1 MRSCEWLRPRL
12 MVAICAI
19 STGGYAGA
27 LTVPPAVALADE
39 SRPGV
44 RKIEIEQ
51 PTNAVGRYEKLEL
64 LIRVHS
70 RYDNPFD
77 PNQVDVT
84 VRLKAPGGEQLTA
97 PAFYCQN
104 YERRKLNQDRG
115 HANWYYLVGR
125 GVWKV
130 RFAPTEIGRYV
141 ATARL
146 KDRTGAVQSES
157 VQFDCVPSSSKGFLR
172 ISHKDPRFFE
182 FSDGS
187 KFFSIGQ
194 DLAFVG
200 EGQYV
205 NLTKAEQIFGKLHAN
220 GANFLR
226 IWTCCGDWA
235 MAIEAKKSAWDR
247 SWQRNVPIV
256 PIPGSESDPHA
267 RKCVKIEG
275 ADGTSLTVSP
285 SHPVALRPKTRYVLS
300 GRFTANGPSALRVS
314 MGGDSWEFPFKGT
327 PKKTWQTFRKEFV
340 AGDNEWWLGKTA
352 VSLVGAGTIWLEEL
366 SLKEAPD
373 GPELLW
379 EADVNRPIRGVYNQ
393 LDCFML
399 DKLVEAAEQNHIY
412 LMLCVLTRDL
422 YMKDLSNPKSVE
434 YNRAIRDAKKF
445 MRYAVA
451 RWGYSTNV
459 AAWEYFNEIN
469 PHLPTERFYKE
480 LGEYLDHADV
490 DHHLRTTSTWSPSAR
505 DCGLPQLDIAQ
516 VHHYLRPGTK
526 EQYKDE
532 VAAVVEWTQFLRKYA
547 PDKPA
552 LIGEFGLA
560 TPKWGLSNYM
570 KQDEKAVH
578 FHNSLWASAFAGT
591 SGTAMFWWWDQ
602 LDRQDAYHHYR
613 PLSAFLGDVSFVGL
627 KALEATAGDD
637 RLRLLGYQ
645 GDDCAYV
652 WIFDTD
658 ATWWNQVVE
667 MKQPAPI
674 TNARIEIQGL
684 RPGHYSVEWWDTHK
698 SGIVRTEN
706 VSCTQ
711 EPLQIPVPSFSGDI
725 ACKVRREACN
735 TQRMSRGRGRPTCL
749 PRASRR
755 HVSRGR
761 PRHGVVPATQDSC
774 AYRCRAKCTMRAIN
788 RS

>member
-1 MRSCEWLRPRL
+1 MQVIMLGVL
-12 MVAICAI
+12 AAVGFCAQEHTE
-19 STGGYAGA
+19 SLK
-27 LTVPPAVALADE
+27 LTI
-39 SRPGV
+39 
-44 RKIEIEQ
+44 K
-51 PTNAVGRYEKLEL
+51 NARQKVGRYEKIEL
-64 LIRVHS
+64 LVGVKT

-77 PNQVDVT
+77 LDQVDVT
-84 VRLKAPGGEQLTA
+84 VRLKAPGGEQLTV
-97 PAFYCQN
+97 PAFYCQD
-104 YERRKLNQDRG
+104 YERRKLNQG
-115 HANWYYLVGR
+115 HERANWYYPVGQ
-125 GVWKV
+125 GVWKA

-141 ATARL
+141 ATTQV
-146 KDRTGAVQSES
+146 KDRTGTVQSES
-157 VQFDCVPSSSKGFLR
+157 VRFECVPSSRKGFLR

-182 FSDGS
+182 LSDGTD
-187 KFFSIGQ
+187 FFSIGQ

-205 NLTKAEQIFGKLHAN
+205 NLTKAEEIFGKLHAN

-226 IWTCCGDWA
+226 IWTCCQDWA

-256 PIPGSESDPHA
+256 PIPGSENDPHA

-275 ADGTSLTVSP
+275 ADGTSLTASP

-314 MGGDSWEFPFKGT
+314 IGGNAWEFPFEGT
-327 PKKTWQTFRKEFV
+327 SKNAGQAFRKEFV
-340 AGDNEWWLGKTA
+340 TGDNDWWLGRT
-352 VSLVGAGTIWLEEL
+352 VVNLVGAGTIWLEEL
-366 SLKEAPD
+366 SLKESPD

-399 DKLVEAAEQNHIY
+399 DKLVEAAEQNDIY

-422 YMKDLSNPKSVE
+422 YMKHLSNPKSIE
-434 YNRAIRDAKKF
+434 YDQAIRDAEKF

-469 PHLPTERFYKE
+469 PRLPTERFYEE
-480 LGEYLDHADV
+480 LGEYLEKTDIY
-490 DHHLRTTSTWSPSAR
+490 HHLRTTSTWSPSAK

-547 PDKPA
+547 PNKPA

-570 KQDEKAVH
+570 KQDEKGVH

-613 PLSAFLGDVSFVGL
+613 PLSAFLADVSFAGL
-627 KALEATAGDD
+627 KPLKATAGDD

-652 WIFDTD
+652 WIFDTN
-658 ATWWNQVVE
+658 ATWWNQVIDKE
-667 MKQPAPI
+667 QPAPI

-684 RPGHYSVEWWDTHK
+684 RRGNYSVEWWDTHQ
-698 SGIVRTEN
+698 GGVVRTEE

-711 EPLQIPVPSFSGDI
+711 EPLQILVPSFSGDL
-725 ACKVRREACN
+725 ACKVRRGLA
-735 TQRMSRGRGRPTCL
+735 SKLKALGR
-749 PRASRR
+749 
-755 HVSRGR
+755 
-761 PRHGVVPATQDSC
+761 
-774 AYRCRAKCTMRAIN
+774 
-788 RS
+788 